1 MTLTHDE
8 QRALGFIAA
17 LLFLSAAVRVAN
29 LPDRVPVPGEPLDL
43 AAHIAATERAVAA
56 AERRAEPLAPGE
68 RLDPNTAP
76 EVELA
81 RLPRV
86 GPALARRIVEDRER
100 NGPFRSAGDLA
111 RVPGVGQRL
120 VELASPHLDLPATAP
135 SAPAWSDAAAA
146 AGAAGSSGSSGSRPG
161 TWPGGASPATGL
173 AGPQLI
179 DLNTADAAA
188 LEALPGVGPVL
199 AARIVAYRDS
209 VGGLTSPE
217 ELLAVRGIGAATL
230 ERLRPRLRVAP

>member
-29 LPDRVPVPGEPLDL
+29 LPDRVPIPGEPLDL
-43 AAHIAATERAVAA
+43 EAHLAATERAVAA
-56 AERRAEPLAPGE
+56 AERMAEPLAPGE

-76 EVELA
+76 ETELA

-86 GPALARRIVEDRER
+86 GPALARRIIEDRER
-100 NGPFRSAGDLA
+100 NGPFRSAADLA
-111 RVPGVGQRL
+111 RVAGVGERL
-120 VELASPHLDLPATAP
+120 VELAAPHLSLPATHPPGPAASPRPAVAAAP
-135 SAPAWSDAAAA
+135 SP
-146 AGAAGSSGSSGSRPG
+146 GSGS
-161 TWPGGASPATGL
+161 
-173 AGPQLI
+173 AGVV

-188 LEALPGVGPVL
+188 LESLPGVGPVL

-209 VGGLTSPE
+209 VGGLTSVD
-217 ELLAVRGIGAATL
+217 ELLAVRGIGESTL
-230 ERLRPRLRVAP
+230 ARLRERVRARR

>member
-29 LPDRVPVPGEPLDL
+29 LPDRAPIPGEPLDL
-43 AAHIAATERAVAA
+43 ETHLAATERAVAA
-56 AERRAEPLAPGE
+56 AERMAEPLAPGE

-76 EVELA
+76 EAELV

-100 NGPFRSAGDLA
+100 NGPFRSAADLA
-111 RVPGVGQRL
+111 RVAGVGDRL
-120 VELASPHLDLPATAP
+120 VQLATPHLSLPTTHAPGPPASPG
-135 SAPAWSDAAAA
+135 W
-146 AGAAGSSGSSGSRPG
+146 AGSGSSGV
-161 TWPGGASPATGL
+161 L
-173 AGPQLI
+173 

-188 LEALPGVGPVL
+188 LESLPGVGPVL

-209 VGGLTSPE
+209 VGGLGSLD
-217 ELLAVRGIGAATL
+217 ELLEVRGIGESTL
-230 ERLRPRLRVAP
+230 TRLRERVRPPP

>member
-8 QRALGFIAA
+8 QRALGFIAG

-29 LPDRVPVPGEPLDL
+29 LPDRVAAPGEPLDL
-43 AAHIAATERAVAA
+43 ETHIAATERAVSVAA
-56 AERRAEPLAPGE
+56 RMAEPLAPGE

-86 GPALARRIVEDRER
+86 GPALARRIIEDRER
-100 NGPFRSAGDLA
+100 NGPFHSAADLA
-111 RVPGVGQRL
+111 RVPGVGERL
-120 VELASPHLDLPATAP
+120 VELAAPHLTLPAMASSAP
-135 SAPAWSDAAAA
+135 PAPPAPAWSGPP
-146 AGAAGSSGSSGSRPG
+146 AGAGSSGPR
-161 TWPGGASPATGL
+161 
-173 AGPQLI
+173 GPDVV
-179 DLNTADAAA
+179 DLNRADAAA

-209 VGGLTSPE
+209 VGGLTSPDD
-217 ELLAVRGIGAATL
+217 LLSVRGIGAATL
-230 ERLRPRLRVAP
+230 ERLRPWLRFAP

>member
-29 LPDRVPVPGEPLDL
+29 LPDRVAVPGEPLDL
-43 AAHIAATERAVAA
+43 AAHIAATEQAVAT
-56 AERRAEPLAPGE
+56 AERMAEPLAPGE

-76 EVELA
+76 EAELA

-111 RVPGVGQRL
+111 RVPGVGPRL
-120 VELASPHLDLPATAP
+120 LELASPHLDLPAAGPPVPAGVGWAAP
-135 SAPAWSDAAAA
+135 PVAPVGR
-146 AGAAGSSGSSGSRPG
+146 AGAPGAG
-161 TWPGGASPATGL
+161 AEV
-173 AGPQLI
+173 I
-179 DLNTADAAA
+179 DLNRADAAA

-209 VGGLTSPE
+209 VGGLASPE

>member
-29 LPDRVPVPGEPLDL
+29 LPDRAPVPGEPLDL
-43 AAHIAATERAVAA
+43 AAHIAATEHAVAV
-56 AERRAEPLAPGE
+56 AERMAEPLAPGE
-68 RLDPNTAP
+68 RVDPNTAP
-76 EVELA
+76 EAELA

-86 GPALARRIVEDRER
+86 GPALARRIIEDRER
-100 NGPFRSAGDLA
+100 NGPFRSAPELA
-111 RVPGVGQRL
+111 RVPGVGARL
-120 VELASPHLDLPATAP
+120 VELASPHLTLPATTP
-135 SAPAWSDAAAA
+135 SAPAWSDAAARSGP
-146 AGAAGSSGSSGSRPG
+146 AGPSGSSGSRPG
-161 TWPGGASPATGL
+161 TRTAGAPASTGS

-179 DLNTADAAA
+179 DLNAADAAA
-188 LEALPGVGPVL
+188 LETLPGVGPVL

-217 ELLAVRGIGAATL
+217 DLLAVRGIGAATL

>member
-43 AAHIAATERAVAA
+43 EAHIAATELAVAA
-56 AERRAEPLAPGE
+56 AERMAEPLAPGE
-68 RLDPNTAP
+68 RLDPNTAS
-76 EVELA
+76 EAELA

-111 RVPGVGQRL
+111 RVPGVGRRL
-120 VELASPHLDLPATAP
+120 VELASPHLDLPAAGP
-135 SAPAWSDAAAA
+135 PAPAGVGWAVPPPVAP
-146 AGAAGSSGSSGSRPG
+146 AGRAG
-161 TWPGGASPATGL
+161 PGGGGAEV
-173 AGPQLI
+173 I

>member
-17 LLFLSAAVRVAN
+17 LLFLSAAVRVTN
-29 LPDRVPVPGEPLDL
+29 LPDRAPIPGEPLDL
-43 AAHIAATERAVAA
+43 EAHLAATERAVAA

-76 EVELA
+76 EAELV

-100 NGPFRSAGDLA
+100 NGPFRSAADLA
-111 RVPGVGQRL
+111 RVAGVGERL
-120 VELASPHLDLPATAP
+120 VQLATPHLSLPAAHASGPAASAGSAGSVALAGSALAS
-135 SAPAWSDAAAA
+135 SQ
-146 AGAAGSSGSSGSRPG
+146 GSGSSGVV
-161 TWPGGASPATGL
+161 
-173 AGPQLI
+173 
-179 DLNTADAAA
+179 DLNTADVAA
-188 LEALPGVGPVL
+188 LESLPGVGPVL

-209 VGGLTSPE
+209 VGGLRSLD
-217 ELLAVRGIGAATL
+217 ELLAVRGIGESTL
-230 ERLRPRLRVAP
+230 ARLKERVGTPP

>member
-8 QRALGFIAA
+8 QRALGFIAG

-29 LPDRVPVPGEPLDL
+29 LPDRVTPPGEPLDL
-43 AAHIAATERAVAA
+43 EAHIAATERAVAV
-56 AERRAEPLAPGE
+56 AERMAEPLAPGE

-86 GPALARRIVEDRER
+86 GPALARRIIEDRER
-100 NGPFRSAGDLA
+100 NGPFHSAADLA
-111 RVPGVGQRL
+111 RVPGVGERL
-120 VELASPHLDLPATAP
+120 VELASPHLTLPAM
-135 SAPAWSDAAAA
+135 APAAPTLSRPP
-146 AGAAGSSGSSGSRPG
+146 AGAAASGPR
-161 TWPGGASPATGL
+161 
-173 AGPQLI
+173 GP
-179 DLNTADAAA
+179 DMVDVNRADAAA

-209 VGGLTSPE
+209 VGGLTSPDD
-217 ELLAVRGIGAATL
+217 LLSVRGIGAATL
-230 ERLRPRLRVAP
+230 ERLRPWLRFAP

>member
-43 AAHIAATERAVAA
+43 AAHISATEQAVAA
-56 AERRAEPLAPGE
+56 AERMAKPLAPGE

-76 EVELA
+76 EAELA

-111 RVPGVGQRL
+111 RVPGVGPRL
-120 VELASPHLDLPATAP
+120 VELASPHLDLPAAGP
-135 SAPAWSDAAAA
+135 PAPAGVGWAVPPPPPVASAGWAGP
-146 AGAAGSSGSSGSRPG
+146 AGARPEV
-161 TWPGGASPATGL
+161 
-173 AGPQLI
+173 I
-179 DLNTADAAA
+179 DLNRADAAA
-188 LEALPGVGPVL
+188 LETLPGVGPVL

-217 ELLAVRGIGAATL
+217 ELLAVRGIGPATL